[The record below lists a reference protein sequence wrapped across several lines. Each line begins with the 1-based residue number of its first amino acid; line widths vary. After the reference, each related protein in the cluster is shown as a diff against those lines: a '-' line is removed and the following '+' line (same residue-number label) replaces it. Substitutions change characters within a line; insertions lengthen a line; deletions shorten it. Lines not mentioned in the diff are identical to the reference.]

1 MEVKERT
8 LISFMDRMANEHERK
23 VAVRGGI
30 EVYSLSLER
39 YEQHL
44 KDIEER
50 DITTLR
56 KR

>member
-50 DITTLR
+50 DITTLK